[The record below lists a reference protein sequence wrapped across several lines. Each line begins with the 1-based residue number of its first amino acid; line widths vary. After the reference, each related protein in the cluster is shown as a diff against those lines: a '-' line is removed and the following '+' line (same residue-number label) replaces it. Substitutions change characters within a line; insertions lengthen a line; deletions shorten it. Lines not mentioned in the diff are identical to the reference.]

1 MNEKDLLIISHLRK
15 NARETLTNLSKKT
28 GIPISTIYENLKR
41 NEVIEKHTCLLDFAK
56 LGFNTRAN
64 ILFKVNKESR
74 SALQE
79 YLANHQNTNNVY
91 KINNGYDYLVESVFK
106 NIKDVQDFLETVEE
120 KYPIEEK
127 EVYYIIEEVKREEF
141 MSNQETIDLVNNK
154 S

>member
-1 MNEKDLLIISHLRK
+1 MNKKDLLIITHLRK

-41 NEVIEKHTCLLDFAK
+41 NKVIDKHTCLLDFNK
-56 LGFNTRAN
+56 LGFNTIAK
-64 ILFKVNKESR
+64 ILFKVNKDSR
-74 SALQE
+74 EELQE
-79 YLANHQNTNNVY
+79 YLAKHQNTNNVY

-127 EVYYIIEEVKREEF
+127 EVYYVIEEVKREEF
-141 MSNQETIDLVNNK
+141 MSDQETMNLLNNK
-154 S
+154 N

>member
-1 MNEKDLLIISHLRK
+1 MNEKDLLIITHLRK

-41 NEVIEKHTCLLDFAK
+41 NKVIDKHTCLLDFAK
-56 LGFNTRAN
+56 LGFNTRAK
-64 ILFKVNKESR
+64 ILFKVNRDSR
-74 SALQE
+74 DALQE
-79 YLANHQNTNNVY
+79 YLAKHQNTNNVY

-141 MSNQETIDLVNNK
+141 MSDQETMNLLTDK
-154 S
+154 

>member
-1 MNEKDLLIISHLRK
+1 MNKKNLLIINHLRN

-41 NEVIEKHTCLLDFAK
+41 NEVIVKHTCLLDFTK
-56 LGFNTRAN
+56 LGFNTRAK

-74 SALQE
+74 GALQE
-79 YLANHQNTNNVY
+79 YLEKHQNMNNVY
-91 KINNGYDYLVESVFK
+91 KINNGYDYLVESLFK
-106 NIKDVQDFLETVEE
+106 NIKDLQDFIEIVEE

-127 EVYYIIEEVKREEF
+127 EVYYVIEEVKREAF
-141 MSNQETIDLVNNK
+141 MSNQETLKLFGNK

>member
-1 MNEKDLLIISHLRK
+1 MNEKNLLIISHLRK

-28 GIPISTIYENLKR
+28 GIPISTIHENLKR
-41 NEVIEKHTCLLDFAK
+41 NEVIDKHTCLLDFAK
-56 LGFNTRAN
+56 LGFNTRVN

-79 YLANHQNTNNVY
+79 YLAKHQNMNNVY

-120 KYPIEEK
+120 KYPLERK
-127 EVYYIIEEVKREEF
+127 EVYYVIEEVKREEF
-141 MSNQETIDLVNNK
+141 MSDSENLGLIND
-154 S
+154 